1 MFCFFFSSR
10 RRHTRFD
17 CDWSSDVC
25 SSDLSRSGR
34 SRDATPSAIPATCAE
49 GDQRCAR
56 FLDRPRRASENEPV
70 RRMTLESIIRVT
82 DVRKVFGLLP
92 VLDGVS
98 LEVRGGEAVA
108 LLGANGAGKTTLLKI
123 LATLLRPTRGT
134 ATIAGHD
141 VAREPEA
148 VRALI
153 GVVAHGAWVYDDLTA
168 RENLRFWATLGGLEA
183 GADDVAAAL
192 AGVGLERVAD
202 ARVRTL
208 SAGMKRRLS
217 LARVMLARPRVLLLD
232 EPFAGLDQRAKKWL
246 EGRLEAF
253 KAAGAA
259 LLMVTHSLGR
269 ELGVA
274 DRLAGLAGG
283 RIAPHTR

>member
-1 MFCFFFSSR
+1 MN
-10 RRHTRFD
+10 
-17 CDWSSDVC
+17 
-25 SSDLSRSGR
+25 
-34 SRDATPSAIPATCAE
+34 
-49 GDQRCAR
+49 
-56 FLDRPRRASENEPV
+56 LDP
-70 RRMTLESIIRVT
+70 IIRVT
-82 DVRKVFGLLP
+82 DVRKVFGPVP

-134 ATIAGHD
+134 ATVAGHD
-141 VAREPEA
+141 VVREPEA
-148 VRALI
+148 VRRLI

-168 RENLRFWATLGGLEA
+168 RENLRFWATLGGLA
-183 GADDVAAAL
+183 TGPDDVAGAL
-192 AGVGLERVAD
+192 AGVGLERAAD
-202 ARVRTL
+202 ARVRTF

-217 LARVMLARPRVLLLD
+217 LARVMLGRPRVLLLD

-259 LLMVTHSLGR
+259 LLMVTHSFGR

-274 DRLAGLAGG
+274 DRLAVLAAG
-283 RIAPHTR
+283 RIALDTARGALGPDDVQRLYAAHAEDSL